1 VFSGSMVLEVTVALL
16 LRPGSYI
23 SGDGGG
29 FGASLGC
36 GVAGATGGSGG
47 RLDGQVWL
55 VFAALPV
62 CVLAVCML
70 GLCCVVL
77 YCVRWLCACLSLLL
91 CVWCVVFWCFG
102 VMLWIRE
109 LRRPGLHW
117 CAGWRGAH
125 SVRQLRVA
133 GSDAGVRWDLEH
145 VWRRQRRGRNCCAG
159 QRDIGDLR
167 RGERDDPCEWEHRC
181 WGR

>member
-62 CVLAVCML
+62 CVLAVCKL

-77 YCVRWLCACLSLLL
+77 CPMAVCMSFFAVVCMVCGVL
-91 CVWCVVFWCFG
+91 VFWCDVVDQG
-102 VMLWIRE
+102 ATAARAPLVCWV
-109 LRRPGLHW
+109 
-117 CAGWRGAH
+117 ARGPQRAAA
-125 SVRQLRVA
+125 SSGRV
-133 GSDAGVRWDLEH
+133 
-145 VWRRQRRGRNCCAG
+145 
-159 QRDIGDLR
+159 
-167 RGERDDPCEWEHRC
+167 
-181 WGR
+181 